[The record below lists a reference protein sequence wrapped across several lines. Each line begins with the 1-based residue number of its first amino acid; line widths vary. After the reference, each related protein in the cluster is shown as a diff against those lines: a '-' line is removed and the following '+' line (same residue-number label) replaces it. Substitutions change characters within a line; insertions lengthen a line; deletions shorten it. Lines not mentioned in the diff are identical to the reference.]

1 MYNIILAVVLISA
14 LSGVI
19 LLLNRKRRIVNSI
32 PEILDGEND
41 GLKIKLNPIHFSL
54 PIWVSNLKI
63 RRAALENLAEKGL
76 RRMRVFIL
84 RVDNHLTNSIGK
96 LKEEKTIPSSGN
108 DRIEALIVANATP
121 ETHQIELGADSKI
134 QNIWLKEQGYLT
146 SLSDGFDT
154 EIFSQLTDLYL
165 NLGDYST
172 LREQLL
178 RAINADL
185 SWEDIIRDSRLIN
198 SLQVLKENSLGYSV
212 KATNRT
218 KTLSPK
224 VHQRKRKIITN

>member
-96 LKEEKTIPSSGN
+96 LKEEKTIPLSGN
-108 DRIEALIVANATP
+108 DRIEALIVANAIP
-121 ETHQIELGADSKI
+121 ETHQIELGADSKT
-134 QNIWLKEQGYLT
+134 QDIWLKEQGYLT

-154 EIFSQLTDLYL
+154 ETFSQLTDLYL

-224 VHQRKRKIITN
+224 VHQRKKKI